1 MIRIIALREF
11 RSLLS
16 LPSTWFV
23 LAALQFIFAWFFLT
37 RLDGFLEIQ
46 PQLAQIANAP
56 GVTASVAAPL
66 FNVVALLNMVLIPM
80 FTMRLIAEER
90 RNQTLTLLLS
100 SPVSNGQIVLGK
112 FCGLMLFLLLLLVT
126 TPLMIYTLQL
136 GTPLDQGL
144 LWSNVLGI
152 ILLSACYAAI
162 GLYVSSMTA
171 QPIIAAIGAL
181 AIFLG
186 LWLGDISNSSADSPW
201 HQLSPFFHFQNFNSG
216 LLDTG
221 DAGFFLIV
229 SILFL
234 LLTIKRLNNNRVYG

>member
-1 MIRIIALREF
+1 
-11 RSLLS
+11 
-16 LPSTWFV
+16 
-23 LAALQFIFAWFFLT
+23 
-37 RLDGFLEIQ
+37 
-46 PQLAQIANAP
+46 
-56 GVTASVAAPL
+56 
-66 FNVVALLNMVLIPM
+66 
-80 FTMRLIAEER
+80 
-90 RNQTLTLLLS
+90 
-100 SPVSNGQIVLGK
+100 
-112 FCGLMLFLLLLLVT
+112 
-126 TPLMIYTLQL
+126 
-136 GTPLDQGL
+136 
-144 LWSNVLGI
+144 
-152 ILLSACYAAI
+152 
-162 GLYVSSMTA
+162 MTA